1 MNIYLDFLIGKH
13 IENKE
18 KREEDLMFGAI
29 AVFCSNN
36 AVNLPFNGSG

>member
-1 MNIYLDFLIGKH
+1 MNIYFDFLIRKH

-18 KREEDLMFGAI
+18 KREAAFKFGAV
-29 AVFCSNN
+29 ALFSSKN